1 MPVIS
6 CRSGTALLIY
16 FKVSFRTVCL
26 ISTLHGAALPK
37 GGKAPLPG
45 KLVFFFPQ
53 HWMPSASSHQILERG
68 TVHLKE
74 AGWLGQQQSWLLPAA
89 AVGVLGMLRRG
100 AGTREVPGLQRTVVT
115 ACV

>member
-1 MPVIS
+1 
-6 CRSGTALLIY
+6 
-16 FKVSFRTVCL
+16 
-26 ISTLHGAALPK
+26 
-37 GGKAPLPG
+37 
-45 KLVFFFPQ
+45 
-53 HWMPSASSHQILERG
+53 MPSASSHQILERG